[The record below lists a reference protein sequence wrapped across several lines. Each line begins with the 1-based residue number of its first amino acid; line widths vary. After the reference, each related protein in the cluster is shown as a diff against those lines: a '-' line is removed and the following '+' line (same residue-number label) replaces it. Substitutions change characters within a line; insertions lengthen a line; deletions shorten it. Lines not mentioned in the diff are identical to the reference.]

1 VSEIRNKKHARNLVL
16 FKGMEFHRG
25 IYPTDLDAFIEVDNE
40 TFILIECKK
49 GNSKP
54 DRGQALALRRLVDS
68 LKDKRAYLLLASHQ
82 SDGDIILADCLVTYF
97 RHNGETR
104 KTSKRVTVREFT
116 DWILR

>member
-40 TFILIECKK
+40 TFIFIECKK

-54 DRGQALALRRLVDS
+54 DR
-68 LKDKRAYLLLASHQ
+68 RAYLLLASHQ